1 MNRKELTKSGI
12 YDDFKLKNTFGFHD
26 LYTNISALLY
36 QYPLVYFRYAMK
48 SLPVKQWAPK

>member
-1 MNRKELTKSGI
+1 MHRKELTKSGI
-12 YDDFKLKNTFGFHD
+12 YDDFKLKKTFGFHD

-48 SLPVKQWAPK
+48 SLPVKQ